1 MGYSLA
7 FRGRAGATTA
17 IRRCPV
23 RLSGAVDIFC
33 NLPSPKWTR
42 IDFGGGDSVWGWQK
56 RRNQGIICCGSI
68 SRESRLDDGNS
79 QVINAFVR
87 GGR

>member
-17 IRRCPV
+17 IRRCPA

-42 IDFGGGDSVWGWQK
+42 IDFGGGDLVWGWLK
-56 RRNQGIICCGSI
+56 RRNQGIIRRAVDFEGEPVQRRRFASDRRVC
-68 SRESRLDDGNS
+68 
-79 QVINAFVR
+79 Q
-87 GGR
+87 GR